1 MKVLFFHAAPIW
13 RYAIFIISMVMLSGC
28 GNFSSPQNYQL
39 LPGIESTLAAQ
50 TLTAINSY
58 RLPAST
64 PEPMRNDL
72 NLYTSAELAPALQEL
87 EITEPLQTSAN
98 PETTSEPLAAVC
110 TNRAEFVAD
119 VSIPDH
125 TRVAGGQRF
134 TKTWRFKNAGTCT
147 WTPEYSL
154 VFVWGDLMDGKDRLS
169 IGKNIPPGESIDV
182 SIDLV
187 APEAAST
194 YQGNWMFEDG
204 YGNRFGTG
212 YLGRQFFWVAVNVG
226 GGGGGRDLFSSLS
239 GGCIGGG

>member
-1 MKVLFFHAAPIW
+1 MKVLLFHAAPFW
-13 RYAIFIISMVMLSGC
+13 RKALVLILTTLLGGC
-28 GNFSSPQNYQL
+28 GIYSEPQKHQL
-39 LPGIESTLAAQ
+39 IPGLESTLAAQ
-50 TLTAINSY
+50 TLTAINAYSQ
-58 RLPAST
+58 PAAT
-64 PEPMRNDL
+64 PEPKRNDL
-72 NLYTSAELAPALQEL
+72 NLFTSAELAPASKEP
-87 EITEPLQTSAN
+87 EITEPPRALVD

-119 VSIPDH
+119 VSFPDH
-125 TRVAGGQRF
+125 TRVEGGQRF
-134 TKTWRFKNAGTCT
+134 TKTWRFKNVGTCT

-212 YLGRQFFWVAVNVG
+212 YQGRQFFWVAVNVG
-226 GGGGGRDLFSSLS
+226 GGGGGRDFFSSLS